1 MSRVQGPIDPRLLAL
16 VPPMWGL
23 ILRTGVLQAL
33 TTVLVLARGVLI
45 GWIAA
50 RVILDRGADWD
61 VLTWPVVALFVV
73 IAVHG
78 VVSGHAQRASSESV
92 GRVVDTLRAKALT
105 ALRRRDPRRVQEES
119 AHWREVLTDGIED
132 FRPYLS
138 EFLPS
143 LVAVVLATPA
153 ALVVVLVADPVSG
166 ILALVTVPLIP
177 AFMVL
182 IGKLTAAHT
191 RRRLEVTAA
200 LGEQLADLL
209 SGSLTLRA
217 LGAIRHPNRQLRST
231 GRRHE
236 KATMSVLRLAFL
248 SSFALEF
255 LATLAVA
262 LVAVSIGLRLVDGNM
277 ELTAGLIALIVVPE
291 VYNPIRQVGTN
302 FHAAADGLAAV
313 EEILELLDE
322 DAKATDTSGAG
333 ADHRGRTYLTHRE
346 SPGDAQLTVTGL
358 SVRGRDGM
366 KPENLSFTAE
376 PGTITVLYG
385 DNGSGKSTVFLAVL
399 GALPDDL
406 VTGRVVAAPLV
417 RTAYLPARPVLVQG
431 SVEDNLVLLGAE
443 RGPATE
449 TARNLGFDVSLERR
463 LGPAGEGISAGQGQ
477 RLALARTLAGG
488 TGPTL
493 YLLDEPSAHLSP
505 ELVEALSAE
514 LRRRA
519 TAGHTVVVASHDVRL
534 AAIADEVVYL

>member
-1 MSRVQGPIDPRLLAL
+1 MNRAPGPIDPRLLAL
-16 VPPMWGL
+16 VPPVRGL
-23 ILRTGVLQAL
+23 ILRAGVLQAL
-33 TTVLVLARGVLI
+33 TTALLLARGVLI

-61 VLTWPVVALFVV
+61 VLTWPVVALLVV
-73 IAVHG
+73 VAAHG
-78 VVSGHAQRASSESV
+78 VASGWAQSASSKSV
-92 GRVVDTLRAKALT
+92 GRVVDTLRAKALV
-105 ALRRRDPRRVQEES
+105 ALRHRDPRRVQEES
-119 AHWREVLTDGIED
+119 AHWRGVLTDGIED

-153 ALVVVLVADPVSG
+153 ALVVVLVVDPISG

-191 RRRLEVTAA
+191 RRRLEVTTA
-200 LGEQLADLL
+200 LGAQLADLL
-209 SGSLTLRA
+209 TGSLTLRA
-217 LGAIRHPNRQLRST
+217 LGATRQPSRQLRST
-231 GRRHE
+231 GNRHE

-262 LVAVSIGLRLVDGNM
+262 LVAVGIGLRLVDGSM

-302 FHAAADGLAAV
+302 FHAAADGLAAA
-313 EEILELLDE
+313 EEILELLEE
-322 DAKATDTSGAG
+322 DDKAVDTSGAG
-333 ADHRGRTYLTHRE
+333 AGHRVRTYLTHHG
-346 SPGDAQLTVTGL
+346 SPGDARLTVSGL
-358 SVRGRDGM
+358 SVAGRDGLA
-366 KPENLSFTAE
+366 PENVSFTAG

-406 VTGRVVAAPLV
+406 VGGRVAAPPPAS
-417 RTAYLPARPVLVQG
+417 TSYLPARPVLVQG
-431 SVEDNLVLLGAE
+431 SVQDNLVLLGAE
-443 RGPATE
+443 RRAAT
-449 TARNLGFDVSLERR
+449 AAALDLDFDVPLEHR
-463 LGPAGEGISAGQGQ
+463 LGPAGGGISAGQGQ
-477 RLALARTLAGG
+477 RLAVARTLAGG
-488 TGPTL
+488 AGSTL

-505 ELVEALSAE
+505 ELVETLSAE
-514 LRRRA
+514 LRRYA
-519 TAGHTVVVASHDVRL
+519 AAGHTVVVASHDARL
-534 AAIADEVVYL
+534 AAIADEVVHL